1 MCGAAVERFAQGVKR
16 AHALLLVAGEVGA
29 GVLTNGFDHVLKR
42 TAEPDDRAAFAHEGD
57 VLFARDDFFKVQQI
71 RVQGNDLYDENAV
84 ISASG
89 IRLGDPLVTMN
100 KSGIAGRIKAAL
112 PYAEQVRIS
121 RQLPGTVVLEIRESS
136 AIFSVQDDAGAYWL
150 VSFGGRVLEKVTEAA
165 AQTHPLIIGLT
176 LKNPVVGE
184 EARSENTESLRAAKL
199 EGTGIAK
206 EATKLDVTKPYD
218 IILWYKDQYDVRFG
232 GTDQLAYKVQYLV
245 AVLDQLAEYQTGT
258 IDLTFEAEKVA
269 RFIPW

>member
-1 MCGAAVERFAQGVKR
+1 MSERR
-16 AHALLLVAGEVGA
+16 
-29 GVLTNGFDHVLKR
+29 R
-42 TAEPDDRAAFAHEGD
+42 TAAGRARRRHKAALRTDSGIG
-57 VLFARDDFFKVQQI
+57 VRLITMLIVVAVCLFSVTIFFKVQQI

-121 RQLPGTVVLEIRESS
+121 RQLPGTVILEIRESS
-136 AIFSVQDDAGAYWL
+136 AIFSVQDDTGAYWL

-184 EARSENTESLRAAKL
+184 EARSENTESLRAAKLLTTAL